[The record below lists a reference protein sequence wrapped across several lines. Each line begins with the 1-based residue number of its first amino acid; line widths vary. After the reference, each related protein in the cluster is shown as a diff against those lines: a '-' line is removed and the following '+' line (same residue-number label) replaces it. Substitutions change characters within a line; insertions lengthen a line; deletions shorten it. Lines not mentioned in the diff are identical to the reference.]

1 MKKYIKRILLA
12 LFLILLFLFLR
23 GIGVLNFYPITLG
36 SPIGEVVC
44 LLIVI
49 LTLFG
54 DKIIPLVKFI
64 FRSIQKIP
72 SAMSKV
78 EVLNIVC
85 FLIPMVGLILY
96 ITEKDKNLKKAESLG
111 KSALWGLGVS
121 TAIGIISVVVAFAM
135 IP

>member
-1 MKKYIKRILLA
+1 MKKYIKRIFLA
-12 LFLILLFLFLR
+12 LFLVFLFWIVR
-23 GIGVLNFYPITLG
+23 SSGGFNFYPTLNDRDVG
-36 SPIGEVVC
+36 VVVY

-54 DKIIPLVKFI
+54 DKIIRLVKFI
-64 FRSIQKIP
+64 FKSIQKIP

-121 TAIGIISVVVAFAM
+121 TAIGIISVVIIFAM